1 MTFAPQDP
9 RIPDPNDPV
18 VHHDRVD
25 YAPFPKSVTFAR
37 RYAAKLVAHWGY
49 PALADDTA
57 LIVSEL
63 AGNAVLHG
71 GVPGRHFRV
80 QLTLTKNLLRI
91 AVSDAK
97 GERLPRPRR
106 PTADDNFGRGLLI
119 VRALATRWGV
129 RERTVGKEVWVELD
143 LATGPVELDPDLQ

>member
-25 YAPFPKSVTFAR
+25 YSPFPKSVTFAR
-37 RYAAKLVAHWGY
+37 RYTAKLVAGWGH
-49 PALADDTA
+49 PALADDAA

-63 AGNAVLHG
+63 AANAVLHG
-71 GVPGRHFRV
+71 GIPGRNFRV
-80 QLTLTKNLLRI
+80 QLTLTKTLLRI

-97 GERLPRPRR
+97 GERLPRPRH
-106 PTADDNFGRGLLI
+106 PTADDKFGRGLLI

-143 LATGPVELDPDLQ
+143 LTTSPVEI

>member
-1 MTFAPQDP
+1 MAFAPQDP
-9 RIPDPNDPV
+9 RSPDPNNAHDPV

-25 YAPFPKSVTFAR
+25 YSPFPKSVTFAR
-37 RYAAKLVAHWGY
+37 RYTARLVAHWGH
-49 PALADDTA
+49 PALADDAA

-63 AGNAVLHG
+63 ASNAVLHG

-80 QLTLTKNLLRI
+80 QLTLTKTLLRI

-97 GERLPRPRR
+97 GERLPQPRR
-106 PTADDNFGRGLLI
+106 PTPDDKFGRWLLI

-143 LATGPVELDPDLQ
+143 LATSPVEL

>member
-1 MTFAPQDP
+1 MAFAPQDP

-18 VHHDRVD
+18 VQRDRVD
-25 YAPFPKSVTFAR
+25 YTPFPKSVTFAR
-37 RYAAKLVAHWGY
+37 RYTARLVAHWGH
-49 PALADDTA
+49 PALADDAA

-63 AGNAVLHG
+63 ASNAVLHG
-71 GVPGRHFRV
+71 SVPGRHFRV
-80 QLTLTKNLLRI
+80 QLTLTKTHLRI

-97 GERLPRPRR
+97 GERLPHPRR
-106 PTADDNFGRGLLI
+106 PTPDDKFGRGLLI

-143 LATGPVELDPDLQ
+143 LATSPVEL